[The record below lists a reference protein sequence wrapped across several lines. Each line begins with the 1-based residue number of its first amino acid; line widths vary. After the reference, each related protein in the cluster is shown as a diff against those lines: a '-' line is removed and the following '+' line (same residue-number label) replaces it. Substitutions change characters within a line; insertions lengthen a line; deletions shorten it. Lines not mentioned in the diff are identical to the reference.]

1 MSLFRTR
8 EWWRIECSGGEE
20 VFDGQSLLVV
30 PLFGDDRKDI
40 IVVSSH
46 SGFLRLY
53 SPSSKWD
60 EEKINPTGYQL
71 TDLIIESRIA
81 DCIIDVKAGR
91 FVSGSQDL
99 RLGILTPSKLL
110 VYAVTF
116 TPGSTEHGDRC
127 ILEVVYSHEL
137 PRFPASLTA
146 GAFGGARGRDFFS
159 VQCLDG
165 TMLFYEQETH
175 TFQQVLKDRLL
186 PEQVAYVPRNDVFI
200 TSSPGWILECYRYQ
214 NMAEFSRR
222 KEERKHLI
230 ETDKKDND
238 SDKWLEPDW
247 TYNLGE
253 AILGIQT
260 VTLSSFEV
268 GIIVLGERNLY
279 CFRDNCTAVKYT
291 KKLDYCPVCF
301 HAYVIEPDGKLM
313 VLVVADTDTLLVYEG
328 ATLKWSAQLP
338 FTPVAIVRAQ
348 FQNLEGVIVILS
360 EEGRLE
366 ACYLG
371 AEPSLFVAPPINSR
385 KFDIKAAQ
393 QELLELRKLSKKTA
407 ADKMTKAVMESE
419 IVIKTTTEVSK
430 DPPYD
435 TNPEN
440 ADSYAF
446 TSPSCKMNIELS
458 SYSIIRDVEVNLS
471 VLKPLVVTE
480 DYYSFPSLRDRQQ
493 IQVRVEVIGT
503 ETILSSE
510 LRLTMSYE
518 TEKGDL
524 KVVDKIIQL
533 PLRILLRV
541 CSPES
546 TAAFTTTFKT
556 SSSLVN
562 FSQLFPELL
571 IDYSQKQSS
580 SSSNALGLRHINSG
594 HVVTIVLGTSTNRYR
609 VQSNDALAMTLIVQQ
624 LLTRLCSR
632 LNTNSAGSVVANIT
646 QNHLQLVQGNI
657 EAHFK
662 TRQQVQLI
670 LSELALMTSQLR
682 NIEKRVLQSMR
693 EKNSRSLAS
702 SGLSILLESTYQLL
716 LEQLDKL
723 DSAQMELQHAAHKLH
738 GSLKLVLMLIKS
750 NVQEDKYRL
759 IESAIGFEPQPR
771 DNIDWEEI
779 ADVTLAAL
787 LRGISKKSEHESSVK
802 QLSWNEFK
810 TTRDLTKLKKRI
822 VHAVDRFNKPSDN
835 AVLQEDE

>member
-1 MSLFRTR
+1 
-8 EWWRIECSGGEE
+8 
-20 VFDGQSLLVV
+20 
-30 PLFGDDRKDI
+30 
-40 IVVSSH
+40 
-46 SGFLRLY
+46 
-53 SPSSKWD
+53 
-60 EEKINPTGYQL
+60 
-71 TDLIIESRIA
+71 
-81 DCIIDVKAGR
+81 
-91 FVSGSQDL
+91 
-99 RLGILTPSKLL
+99 
-110 VYAVTF
+110 
-116 TPGSTEHGDRC
+116 
-127 ILEVVYSHEL
+127 
-137 PRFPASLTA
+137 
-146 GAFGGARGRDFFS
+146 
-159 VQCLDG
+159 
-165 TMLFYEQETH
+165 
-175 TFQQVLKDRLL
+175 
-186 PEQVAYVPRNDVFI
+186 
-200 TSSPGWILECYRYQ
+200 
-214 NMAEFSRR
+214 
-222 KEERKHLI
+222 
-230 ETDKKDND
+230 TDKNDN

-348 FQNLEGVIVILS
+348 FQMTLKK
-360 EEGRLE
+360 GRLE

-435 TNPEN
+435 THPEN
-440 ADSYAF
+440 ANSYAF

-458 SYSIIRDVEVNLS
+458 SYSIISDVEVNLS

-480 DYYSFPSLRDRQQ
+480 DYYSFPSLRKCLSHGDRQQ
-493 IQVRVEVIGT
+493 IQVKVEVNGT

-541 CSPES
+541 CPPES
-546 TAAFTTTFKT
+546 TAAFTTTVKT
-556 SSSLVN
+556 SK
-562 FSQLFPELL
+562 LL
-571 IDYSQKQSS
+571 IDYSQKQS

-632 LNTNSAGSVVANIT
+632 LNTNSAGSIVANIT

-670 LSELALMTSQLR
+670 LSELALLTSQLR

-716 LEQLDKL
+716 LDQLDKL

-750 NVQEDKYRL
+750 N
-759 IESAIGFEPQPR
+759 
-771 DNIDWEEI
+771 DWEEI
-779 ADVTLAAL
+779 ADVTLGAL
-787 LRGISKKSEHESSVK
+787 LRGTSKKSEHESSVK

-810 TTRDLTKLKKRI
+810 TTRDLLKLKKRI